1 MGITTAFMTA
11 IYSWRLIFKTFHGKY
26 KNEKI
31 KLNLIH
37 ESSLVIIVPLILLSI
52 GSIFSGYLFKDLFIY
67 QNFLDFWGSSIFFLN
82 EVSEKHPPFWFI
94 ILTPLL
100 VISAIPIAYYLY
112 IQNTKILSKFTN
124 DNLKVY
130 NFLLNKWY
138 FDEIYNLIF
147 VNPLK
152 KIGYFFWKS
161 GDINT
166 IDRYGPNGISKIIK
180 IISNKAA
187 IFQSGYLNHYAFIML
202 IGLTIILTYLV
213 IF

>member
-1 MGITTAFMTA
+1 M
-11 IYSWRLIFKTFHGKY
+11 
-26 KNEKI
+26 
-31 KLNLIH
+31 
-37 ESSLVIIVPLILLSI
+37 
-52 GSIFSGYLFKDLFIY
+52 
-67 QNFLDFWGSSIFFLN
+67 
-82 EVSEKHPPFWFI
+82 
-94 ILTPLL
+94 
-100 VISAIPIAYYLY
+100 
-112 IQNTKILSKFTN
+112 KILEIIKSKN
-124 DNLKVY
+124 QLIY

-187 IFQSGYLNHYAFIML
+187 NFQSGYLNHYAFIML

>member
-1 MGITTAFMTA
+1 M
-11 IYSWRLIFKTFHGKY
+11 
-26 KNEKI
+26 
-31 KLNLIH
+31 
-37 ESSLVIIVPLILLSI
+37 
-52 GSIFSGYLFKDLFIY
+52 
-67 QNFLDFWGSSIFFLN
+67 
-82 EVSEKHPPFWFI
+82 
-94 ILTPLL
+94 
-100 VISAIPIAYYLY
+100 ISAIPIAYYLY

-147 VNPLK
+147 VNPLN

-161 GDINT
+161 GD
-166 IDRYGPNGISKIIK
+166 GPNGISKIIK

>member
-1 MGITTAFMTA
+1 M
-11 IYSWRLIFKTFHGKY
+11 
-26 KNEKI
+26 
-31 KLNLIH
+31 
-37 ESSLVIIVPLILLSI
+37 
-52 GSIFSGYLFKDLFIY
+52 FKDLFIY

>member
-1 MGITTAFMTA
+1 
-11 IYSWRLIFKTFHGKY
+11 L
-26 KNEKI
+26 
-31 KLNLIH
+31 LC
-37 ESSLVIIVPLILLSI
+37 PLIILAI

-67 QNFLDFWGSSIFFLN
+67 KNFLDFWGSSIFFLN
-82 EVSEKHPPFWFI
+82 EISKEHPPLWFI
-94 ILTPLL
+94 TLTPLL

-112 IQNTKILSKFTN
+112 IQNTRILLKFKN
-124 DNLKVY
+124 DHIKVY

-138 FDEIYNLIF
+138 FDELYNLIF

-161 GDINT
+161 GDVNT
-166 IDRYGPNGISKIIK
+166 IDKYGPNGISKIIK
-180 IISNKAA
+180 IISNRAV

-202 IGLTIILTYLV
+202 IGLTTILTYLV